1 MTYPGATAPDR
12 EYTVDSSGVAIAVH
26 EWGVESDP
34 PLFCVHGGFDF
45 ARTFDVFAPRIAAQG
60 FRVVA
65 WDHRGHG
72 DSEHASLYSWDADLR
87 DATAVMDAVTRRP
100 APVVAHSKGGA
111 LMIQLADAQ
120 PFRFSH
126 MVNLDGIPYRRR
138 LPDVSEHERTSM
150 LASDVA
156 AWLDHRRRTSVAQRK
171 PGTLDELAT
180 RRGHMNPRLDH
191 DWLRYLV
198 TVGARRDA
206 DGWRWKID
214 PTIRMGGFGPWRPEW
229 TILRLAGWACRSSA
243 SSAPSSRRW
252 AGAHSPGTSPRT
264 CPQADGARCST
275 VSGTSCTSN
284 SPTWSPRW
292 SSTSWGCRVSTAA
305 NTVWLQHNRIRLA
318 LHELKGGTGRAL
330 LLLHGLGEHAPTT
343 CPTWA
348 PSGPVRSLRST
359 SPATARRPLPRGAG
373 TAPRSSSPMPTLPSA
388 TWVGSRS
395 WVGAGRL
402 HRAAVGRCPG
412 GRRARCGAVRR
423 RRDVGGAVG
432 MSGQSITHIEATAVR
447 PTRTPSSSSTRTCDP
462 PDYATLFVRLAVQ
475 GSGLTDPISVVAVH
489 RPPWL
494 AAVAGEPGVVDST
507 LSEALARYA

>member
-1 MTYPGATAPDR
+1 MSDRGPDTDERVTYPGAVVPDR

-26 EWGVESDP
+26 EWGAEGDP

-45 ARTFDVFAPRIAAQG
+45 ARTFDVFAPRLAAQG

-156 AWLDHRRRTSVAQRK
+156 AWLDHRRRTADAQRK

-229 TILRLAGWACRSSA
+229 TILRLAGLGM
-243 SSAPSSRRW
+243 PFLGIL
-252 AGAHSPGTSPRT
+252 GAELETMG
-264 CPQADGARCST
+264 
-275 VSGTSCTSN
+275 
-284 SPTWSPRW
+284 
-292 SSTSWGCRVSTAA
+292 WG
-305 NTVWLQHNRIRLA
+305 
-318 LHELKGGTGRAL
+318 
-330 LLLHGLGEHAPTT
+330 
-343 CPTWA
+343 
-348 PSGPVRSLRST
+348 
-359 SPATARRPLPRGAG
+359 
-373 TAPRSSSPMPTLPSA
+373 TLPKDVA
-388 TWVGSRS
+388 PYLP
-395 WVGAGRL
+395 AG
-402 HRAAVGRCPG
+402 GRCEVMEGVGHFVHIEQPELV
-412 GRRARCGAVRR
+412 ASMVV
-423 RRDVGGAVG
+423 DLVGGA
-432 MSGQSITHIEATAVR
+432 S
-447 PTRTPSSSSTRTCDP
+447 
-462 PDYATLFVRLAVQ
+462 
-475 GSGLTDPISVVAVH
+475 
-489 RPPWL
+489 
-494 AAVAGEPGVVDST
+494 
-507 LSEALARYA
+507 